1 MEIAKNVHAFI
12 WRSTSAN
19 NCNTYLIDG
28 PTRVLIDPGHTR
40 LFGHVREEFSQLGI
54 TIEDID
60 LIITTHAH
68 LDHIEGVEIFKKTNS
83 LTTLHEDAWQFINRM
98 GKPVARGF
106 GGASESEGPDF
117 FLKEGDLSVTGL
129 SFRVLHTPGHSPGS
143 ICLYLSE
150 QKLLFTGD
158 LIFRGGI
165 GRTDIPGGIGAQLK
179 ESIIRVSELDIE
191 GVLPGHGDP
200 VNGKTEVKTNFD
212 HIRQHWFNYL

>member
-40 LFGHVREEFSQLGI
+40 LFGHVHEGFSQLGI

-60 LIITTHAH
+60 LIIATHAH
-68 LDHIEGVEIFKKTNS
+68 LDHIEGVEIFKKTNAS
-83 LTTLHEDAWQFINRM
+83 TTLHEDAWQFINRM
-98 GKPVARGF
+98 GKDITRSF
-106 GGASESEGPDF
+106 GGASDSGGPAF
-117 FLKEGDLSVTGL
+117 FLREGDLSFNGL
-129 SFRVLHTPGHSPGS
+129 SFTVLHTPGHSPGS

-165 GRTDIPGGIGAQLK
+165 GRTDIPGGIGEQLK
-179 ESIIRVSELDIE
+179 ESIIKVSELDIE

-200 VNGKTEVKTNFD
+200 VNGKKEVETNFD
-212 HIRQHWFNYL
+212 HIRQYWFRYL